1 MKQNLTNIFKG
12 ILLLTIGIAILSG
25 QNGEKI
31 ELKAGDPA
39 PTFYL
44 RDLDNEDFFIR
55 DYCGEE
61 LRQPWKHR
69 EKHVV
74 ILSFFASWC
83 QPCRQ
88 EIPLLHE
95 IKDKYKDE
103 NLKIYLIDVGEK
115 KDLVRKFVSQQGYKL
130 PILLD
135 IYSMVSAKKY
145 GVYSLPHL
153 FVIDKDGIIALNKT
167 GFHDKESFTQ
177 VMDSTL
183 NQVLPEYS
191 STK

>member
-1 MKQNLTNIFKG
+1 M
-12 ILLLTIGIAILSG
+12 
-25 QNGEKI
+25 
-31 ELKAGDPA
+31 
-39 PTFYL
+39 
-44 RDLDNEDFFIR
+44 
-55 DYCGEE
+55 
-61 LRQPWKHR
+61 
-69 EKHVV
+69 
-74 ILSFFASWC
+74 LSFFATWC

-95 IKDKYKDE
+95 IKEKYKDE

-153 FVIDKDGIIALNKT
+153 FVIDKNGIIVLNKT

-183 NQVLPEYS
+183 NEVLPEYS